1 MNYHVL
7 RRSVKSGKK
16 SVYRWYYSFIDPAT
30 GVKKQKVIPSCH
42 NRAEAYAYIQN
53 LPDLETDRILI
64 KDICKEMFIPG
75 SNHIE
80 RLEKHGKKLQPET
93 IRRHRTTLDKITEQ
107 FGNYELRDLTVVL
120 VDDFLSNDKIHT
132 GSWKNSFLET
142 LSYVYKEAPF
152 HGCTDVIKPVFH
164 RFSRDSKKA
173 DIFTTEELNRFFDYN
188 NWSNKRD
195 YLVLLC
201 MASFG
206 LRMGE
211 ARGLQLHQFIP
222 EQFLL
227 RAIFDKPLFDK
238 KQLKE
243 LIVELNREGN
253 NLNQIAKA
261 CNNNHVYEEAARFKE
276 ARDRVEALWRFLR

>member
-1 MNYHVL
+1 M
-7 RRSVKSGKK
+7 
-16 SVYRWYYSFIDPAT
+16 
-30 GVKKQKVIPSCH
+30 
-42 NRAEAYAYIQN
+42 
-53 LPDLETDRILI
+53 
-64 KDICKEMFIPG
+64 
-75 SNHIE
+75 
-80 RLEKHGKKLQPET
+80 
-93 IRRHRTTLDKITEQ
+93 
-107 FGNYELRDLTVVL
+107 
-120 VDDFLSNDKIHT
+120 SNDKIHT

-201 MASFG
+201 MVSFG